1 MRADLH
7 GRQAYR
13 RAYREA
19 DGQADIPKHTDAW
32 SSRLAVVKEL
42 ALEQEK
48 ERIDSSNKIN
58 ND

>member
-1 MRADLH
+1 MLC
-7 GRQAYR
+7 Y
-13 RAYREA
+13 
-19 DGQADIPKHTDAW
+19 TDAW